1 MEKLTTLVSPFFI
14 PELLYKLGIDQ

>member
-1 MEKLTTLVSPFFI
+1 MDKLTTLVSPFFI